1 MKQFATYF
9 FFLLILVSGCQ
20 GGHRQSDAADG
31 AQAGATF
38 QDTVTVADSTIY
50 GVSDEFGMST
60 FTLISDKG
68 DTLNVCRTAE
78 DGTDGAIYGDL
89 TEGDRYAMTTRDNNE
104 AIGVLINLTQL
115 ERHVKNYKITN
126 GQLLIDGKA
135 VQIATLSDKEL
146 KLKE

>member
-1 MKQFATYF
+1 MRHFAIYSF
-9 FFLLILVSGCQ
+9 LLLILASGCQ
-20 GGHRQSDAADG
+20 GGHRQSDTPDG
-31 AQAGATF
+31 TQAGNAP
-38 QDTVTVADSTIY
+38 QDTVIVADSTIY

-78 DGTDGAIYGDL
+78 DGTDGAVFGDL

-115 ERHVKNYKITN
+115 ERHLKNYKITN
-126 GQLLIDGKA
+126 GQLFIDGKA
-135 VQIATLSDKEL
+135 VQIASLSDKEL